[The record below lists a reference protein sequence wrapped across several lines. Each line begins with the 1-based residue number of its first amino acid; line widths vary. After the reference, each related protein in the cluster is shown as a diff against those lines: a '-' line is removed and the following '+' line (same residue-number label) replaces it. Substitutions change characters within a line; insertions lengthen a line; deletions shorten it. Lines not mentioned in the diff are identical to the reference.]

1 MQGFLKPR
9 EVEAIKKKYP
19 IGTRIELDFMDEK
32 DMPSGLQGEIKFI
45 DDQGQLHMKWQN
57 GRSLAL
63 VPNHDLFHVL
73 PPLEQEKA
81 ATHGI
86 PDGSIRILV
95 VEPHKAPYVTNIANH
110 YTAMQ
115 EIVGGDIEFVPLHD
129 GDCHLYC
136 NDEGKLDG
144 LPGNRRMD
152 NGDILCGTFFI
163 CADNGEGNDAS
174 LNDEQTARYMER
186 FGAPEQYTDDEAHE
200 FTYTIS
206 AAGAVEY
213 LRMLGLVEPEGD
225 SEEFE
230 R

>member
-1 MQGFLKPR
+1 MSKYGVLAKTRPGSMWGVTTSWCKENDKPLVFDTY
-9 EVEAIKKKYP
+9 EQAAAEAQRISDSMGP
-19 IGTRIELDFMDEK
+19 INRFSDYFPKEISQEELNQFGITAPMD
-32 DMPSGLQGEIKFI
+32 D
-45 DDQGQLHMKWQN
+45 
-57 GRSLAL
+57 
-63 VPNHDLFHVL
+63 
-73 PPLEQEKA
+73 
-81 ATHGI
+81 T
-86 PDGSIRILV
+86 IRILV
-95 VEPHKAPYVTNIANH
+95 VEPHKAPYVANIAND

-115 EIVGGDIEFVPLHD
+115 EIVGGCIEFVPLPD

-163 CADNGEGNDAS
+163 CADNGEGADAS
-174 LNDEQTARYMER
+174 LSDEQMARYMER
-186 FGAPEQYTDDEAHE
+186 FGAPEQYTDDEAHQ